1 MLTNQLVIIGAIG
14 SLLVGSGILLYGR
27 KTPTKQTTYAVIAGI
42 FFGITTN
49 VVTYYVLQEA
59 DRAAESV
66 AVEPIRERIMADQNF
81 TVSGS
86 ATIADDRHQ
95 LWVVVYRPSGGFDI
109 ANRSSVPVM
118 SDGTWVLDL
127 VRVGRPPEEAGQQ
140 SPDAGLTYT
149 VSAVIVDEQG
159 AADLEVAVDSVPN
172 PTDSVFVNKSRPS
185 GIIDSDS
192 TEVRPA

>member
-1 MLTNQLVIIGAIG
+1 LLTNQLVIIGAIG

-95 LWVVVYRPSGGFDI
+95 LWVVIYRPSGGFDI

-172 PTDSVFVNKSRPS
+172 PTDSPFVNKSRPS

>member
-172 PTDSVFVNKSRPS
+172 PADSVFLNKSRPS

>member
-1 MLTNQLVIIGAIG
+1 LLTNQLVIIGAIG

-172 PTDSVFVNKSRPS
+172 PADSVFLNKSRPS

>member
-1 MLTNQLVIIGAIG
+1 LLTNQLVIIGAIG

>member
-1 MLTNQLVIIGAIG
+1 LLTNQLVIIGAIG

-95 LWVVVYRPSGGFDI
+95 LWVVIYRPSGGFDI